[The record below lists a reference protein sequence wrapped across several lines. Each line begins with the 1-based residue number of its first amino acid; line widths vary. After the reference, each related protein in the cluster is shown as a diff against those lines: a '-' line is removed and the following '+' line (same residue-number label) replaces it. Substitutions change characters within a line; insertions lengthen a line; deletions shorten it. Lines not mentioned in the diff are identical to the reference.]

1 MLLEKLL
8 WRSKPPH
15 KQIFI
20 VETSLVKRDELHIST
35 ILSTLLPM
43 NYHHYRQDVEGVE
56 QDIHL
61 DHEVLFG
68 YRKGHYGY
76 NMASLAVVTT
86 TMIMFHFNM
95 AILIQK
101 MKTILKLKMATVMVM
116 KKTLMNMDT
125 ILIKHAKIMK
135 QNLEDCKG
143 WVQNI
148 ATRQ

>member
-76 NMASLAVVTT
+76 NMASLAVVLLPDRSSNTDVRCPVPAKRSVCVCVCVCCNQPET
-86 TMIMFHFNM
+86 
-95 AILIQK
+95 
-101 MKTILKLKMATVMVM
+101 
-116 KKTLMNMDT
+116 KK
-125 ILIKHAKIMK
+125 
-135 QNLEDCKG
+135 
-143 WVQNI
+143 
-148 ATRQ
+148 